1 MIKIN
6 KIKGNIL
13 KESSKIQDV
22 LKVLNTKEHKICII
36 CNNKQIPLGI
46 FTDEDV
52 RRKLVKKNSRKLSVM
67 KTYNKNFKFC
77 YDKDGILKISKLF
90 KKYYWITILL
100 VLNKRNKKLVGIID
114 RDIFFD
120 NLKIKNNVLILAG
133 GLGQRLRPLTD
144 HLPKPMLNFSGKPL
158 LESTIYSLKSAGFVN
173 INISVNYLSEQIV
186 NYFGNGVN
194 YNLKINYFKERKK
207 LGTAGPLFYFKKLKL
222 REPLLVINGDIYTNL
237 NFKNLMNYH
246 YDNKNDLTVCCHDY
260 YTDIPYGVIDKKNK
274 TLINEKPRI
283 KHTVNSG
290 IYVIEPKILKFL
302 KNKVYLNMNDLIN
315 KLHPKKKIGIY
326 KITESI
332 LDIGTFSSYEVAKEL
347 IKNV

>member
-1 MIKIN
+1 MININ

-13 KESSKIQDV
+13 KDSSKLQDV
-22 LKVLNTKEHKICII
+22 LKVLNTKEHKICIV

-52 RRKLVKKNSRKLSVM
+52 RRKLLKKNSRNISV
-67 KTYNKNFKFC
+67 KQSYNKNFKFC
-77 YDKDGILKISKLF
+77 YDKDGVFEISELF
-90 KKYYWITILL
+90 KRYHWITILL

-114 RDIFFD
+114 RDKFFD
-120 NLKIKNNVLILAG
+120 SLKIKNNVLILAG

-158 LESTIYSLKSAGFVN
+158 LESTLYALKSSGFVN
-173 INISVNYLSEQIV
+173 INISVNYLSEQII
-186 NYFGNGVN
+186 NYFGDGTN
-194 YNLKINYFKERKK
+194 YSLKINYFKERKK
-207 LGTAGPLFYFKKLKL
+207 LGTAGPLFYLKRLKLK
-222 REPLLVINGDIYTNL
+222 EPLLVINGDIYTNL
-237 NFKNLMNYH
+237 NFKKLLNYH
-246 YDNKNDLTVCCHDY
+246 KNNKNDFTVCCHDY
-260 YTDIPYGVIDKKNK
+260 YTNIPYGVIDKKNK
-274 TLINEKPRI
+274 SLIIEKPKI

-302 KNKVYLNMNDLIN
+302 KQKVYLNMNDLIN
-315 KLHPKKKIGIY
+315 KLHLNKKIGIY

-332 LDIGTFSSYEVAKEL
+332 LDIGTFSSYEAAKEL